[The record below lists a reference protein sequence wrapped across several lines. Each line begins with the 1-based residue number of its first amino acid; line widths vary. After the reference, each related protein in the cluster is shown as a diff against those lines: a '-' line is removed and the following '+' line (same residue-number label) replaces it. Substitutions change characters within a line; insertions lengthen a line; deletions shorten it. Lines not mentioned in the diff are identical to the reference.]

1 MIQELKS
8 LFIYPQIISNETG
21 EVIENIPEYFGQIYL
36 EASIEYG
43 PNSRYVQN
51 LFDFIV
57 KLENFPEISVEYS
70 ENLSG
75 EELNSLRNFLIDLVT
90 VEISTTTK
98 LISNTD
104 PKFSYE
110 CLSSIL
116 VPSPEDNKFLSIIA
130 IKYGDYLY
138 LSFILRNYK
147 MDDNFLHDLESE
159 LIDTQDRRS
168 IEFPYILN
176 GIFPSYSQITT
187 IWSPREI

>member
-8 LFIYPQIISNETG
+8 TFIYPQILSDEFEG
-21 EVIENIPEYFGQIYL
+21 VIEDIYEYFGPDYL
-36 EASIEYG
+36 KASMEYG
-43 PNSRYVQN
+43 PDSQHAKK
-51 LFDFIV
+51 LFDLV
-57 KLENFPEISVEYS
+57 TKLDNFPEISVEYS

-90 VEISTTTK
+90 VEIS
-98 LISNTD
+98 SNEGPAG
-104 PKFSYE
+104 PKSPYE

-116 VPSPEDNKFLSIIA
+116 VPSPDDNKTLSITA

-138 LSFILRNYK
+138 LNFILRNYK
-147 MDDNFLHDLESE
+147 MIDDNFLHDLESD

-187 IWSPREI
+187 IWSPKEI